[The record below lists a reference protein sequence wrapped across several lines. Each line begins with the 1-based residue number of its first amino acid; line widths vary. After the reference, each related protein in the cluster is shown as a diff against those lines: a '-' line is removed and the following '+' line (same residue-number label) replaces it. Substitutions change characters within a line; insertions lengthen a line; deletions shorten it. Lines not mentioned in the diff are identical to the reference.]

1 MSLGKIPVYKSPD
14 EKLIGHHAA
23 FEKVVRMQDSLAV
36 GKRLGLSFPD
46 GFTGGGQGLNGH
58 GSCRKEKSS
67 AFPGLAA
74 GKIILRQRPVF
85 GVIRSRETAPAA
97 EAGRRDKPM

>member
-23 FEKVVRMQDSLAV
+23 FEKVVRMQDGLAV

-74 GKIILRQRPVF
+74 GKSYC
-85 GVIRSRETAPAA
+85 GS
-97 EAGRRDKPM
+97 GR

>member
-1 MSLGKIPVYKSPD
+1 MSLGKISVYKSPD

-23 FEKVVRMQDSLAV
+23 FEKVVRMQDGLAV

-58 GSCRKEKSS
+58 GSCRKEKDLKSS
-67 AFPGLAA
+67 LPS
-74 GKIILRQRPVF
+74 
-85 GVIRSRETAPAA
+85 SRKLLLPLTQ
-97 EAGRRDKPM
+97 KKTS